1 MAYEMR
7 GQFLEA
13 CDCSVPC
20 PCWFV
25 EAPDEDECT
34 GVTAWHVEQGTI
46 EGVDVSGLSVAS
58 VSQHEGSRGS
68 AGAHPKM
75 RLALLVDEAAT
86 PQQALALAHAFTG
99 RLGGP
104 LGELAEMDPG
114 HPAVERAAISFVSD
128 GGSTRLSVDP
138 GVSADMTP
146 IVGATGRIATVADSV
161 MANILG
167 PLGEVGR
174 TANLTLDV
182 PGHGV
187 HLAVQDRSAT
197 RGRFAYVAR

>member
-13 CDCSVPC
+13 CDCFVPC

-25 EAPDEDECT
+25 ESPDEGECT
-34 GVTAWHVEQGTI
+34 GVVAWQIEQGTI
-46 EGVDVSGLSVAS
+46 EGVDVSGLAVAS
-58 VSQHEGSRGS
+58 VSQHEGARGG

-86 PQQALALAHAFTG
+86 PNQAHALSLAFTG

-104 LGELAEMDPG
+104 LGELVEMVG
-114 HPAVERAAISFVSD
+114 AHEGIERARISFTSD
-128 GGSTRLSVDP
+128 GGRTRVVAEP
-138 GVSADMTP
+138 GVVADWTP
-146 IVGATGRIATVADSV
+146 VVGTTGRITTIADTVMSRLLSP
-161 MANILG
+161 I
-167 PLGEVGR
+167 GEVGR
-174 TANLTLDV
+174 SATLALDL
-182 PGHGV
+182 PGQGL
-187 HLAVQDRSAT
+187 HLRAQERSAT